1 MASAC
6 QEAKVMCETFIKFRS
21 SQFRASLPWASTIDS
36 NQYSWNKSIFLV
48 FKKYWFLYWFGYWF
62 GYWFW
67 NRHIW
72 SNLIQFDQI
81 WSILIKFPLIL
92 IKFDQIW
99 SNCNFFCLCHSYWFS
114 TKFLVGFLLKKPG
127 SKSIKFI
134 DFVWEY
140 WLGSI
145 GDAQGIGY
153 MDKRHQK
160 CWQSTEQP
168 GPLMGLGSTGP
179 WVHENRVSQ
188 QIWCPKRSEIGDV
201 LIEELGVPSG
211 KLTQLWKITIL

>member
-21 SQFRASLPWASTIDS
+21 SQVRASLPWASTIDS

-99 SNCNFFCLCHSYWFS
+99 SNLIKLQFLLFVPFLLIFHKIPCWFSIEKARLEINKIYWFCLRI
-114 TKFLVGFLLKKPG
+114 L
-127 SKSIKFI
+127 IRI
-134 DFVWEY
+134 
-140 WLGSI
+140 
-145 GDAQGIGY
+145 
-153 MDKRHQK
+153 
-160 CWQSTEQP
+160 
-168 GPLMGLGSTGP
+168 
-179 WVHENRVSQ
+179 NR
-188 QIWCPKRSEIGDV
+188 WCPGNW
-201 LIEELGVPSG
+201 LHG
-211 KLTQLWKITIL
+211 